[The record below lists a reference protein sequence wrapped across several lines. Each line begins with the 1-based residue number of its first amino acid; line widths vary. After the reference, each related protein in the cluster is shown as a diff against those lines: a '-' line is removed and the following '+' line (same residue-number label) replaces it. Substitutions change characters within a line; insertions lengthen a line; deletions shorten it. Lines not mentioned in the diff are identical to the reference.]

1 MNPVEIKY
9 LADVTELKKA
19 LETLQNENKQ
29 LNATLDKSQQEVQDL
44 GKKFESLENKGK
56 KAFEETNKKGDILGK
71 GMKKVG
77 AAMAAAFALDK
88 IMEFGG
94 KVIEVTSNFQKFEA
108 VLTNALGS
116 KSAAQQGMAMIL
128 DFAART
134 PFSVQELTESYVKL
148 VNRGF
153 IPTVA
158 QMTQLGDLA
167 SSTGKSFD
175 QLTEAILDAQTGEF
189 ERLKEFGIRAS
200 KDGDVVTFAFKGV
213 ETQVDF
219 TSEAINNYLLSLG
232 EIQGVAGSMD
242 AISKTLG
249 GAISNLGDSWDQ
261 FLLALG
267 ESSSGL
273 IMGVV
278 QQLSAM
284 LSVITDLISE
294 EKLLSDQYKQ
304 DQLDLKM
311 LEVEILNTN
320 TTQAKRI
327 ELIKQLKNQYPDY
340 LFNLD
345 AEKATNEDIAKALDL
360 VNKSLV
366 DKIILQKQN
375 EKLEEQ
381 ATKVAE
387 EKARLLEI
395 ERELIKEVAAAELRG
410 NTYFPWVKTKELAR
424 QMPLLEKVSYYMK
437 EHESMQ
443 EHFLKLYTD
452 YVDTQKEVQKE
463 EEKLNS
469 AYNDRNK
476 LMEQLVGNAN
486 KAIIPTEYYLNAM
499 AEFDKKMAEEAANKR
514 AEEAA
519 KAAVAQEEALKK
531 ILQVQGIRVDI
542 MEDGITKE
550 LAALDLKYIKE
561 RQAMKDNH
569 QALLL
574 LEQKYLI
581 DRDEIVRKGAQKS
594 ITIQRK
600 NGKADIKALE
610 DKNKEQLEKDVESLN
625 SGFKFKQENDERI
638 KDSNEKRAQERI
650 QLEADVFSSLN
661 SLAYIFAQDAAQF
674 AQFSKVLALFQIGID
689 TARAISSVVAAASAT
704 SITPIDL
711 ALKVAAGTATVL
723 ANIAQAKALI
733 QGDAPV
739 PGFKD
744 GVIDLQG
751 SGTSKS
757 DSIAARLSRGESVMT
772 SEETAK
778 YKSELMAI
786 RKNNFEE
793 LITTKYVLPA
803 IKQVNKAS
811 NTGENMAAMT
821 KLMAAMGSDAI
832 VDAIYRNKPATS
844 KDIAK
849 LSKDISR
856 TFKETAYVKSKMWKG
871 GQA

>member
-19 LETLQNENKQ
+19 LETLQNENRQ

-44 GKKFESLENKGK
+44 GKKFETLENKGK
-56 KAFEETNKKGDILGK
+56 KAFEETNKKGDLLGK

-88 IMEFGG
+88 IMQFGA

-134 PFSVQELTESYVKL
+134 PFSVQELTDSYVKL

-153 IPTVA
+153 IPTVQ

-200 KDGDVVTFAFKGV
+200 KEGDVVRFAFKGV

-219 TSEAINNYLLSLG
+219 TSEAINDYVLSLG
-232 EIQGVAGSMD
+232 EIQGVAGSME

-278 QQLSAM
+278 QQLSSM

-294 EKLLSDQYKQ
+294 EKLLSEQYKQ
-304 DQLDLKM
+304 DQLNLKM

-320 TTQAKRI
+320 TTQTKRV
-327 ELIKQLKNQYPDY
+327 ELIKQLKSQYPDY

-345 AEKATNEDIAKALDL
+345 EEKATNEDIAKALDL

-366 DKIILQKQN
+366 DKIILQKEN

-381 ATKVAE
+381 ANNVAE

-395 ERELIKEVAAAELRG
+395 ERELIEKVASAELRG
-410 NTYFPWVKTKELAR
+410 NTDRYWVQTRELAR
-424 QMPLLEKVSYYMK
+424 QMPLLEKVSFYM
-437 EHESMQ
+437 ERHESKQ
-443 EHFLKLYTD
+443 KYFNGLYTA
-452 YVDTQKEVQKE
+452 YMDTQKEVQKE
-463 EEKLNS
+463 EEKLNA
-469 AYNDRNK
+469 AYKDRNQ
-476 LMEQLVGNAN
+476 LMQQLVGNAN
-486 KAIIPTEYYLNAM
+486 KAIVPTEYFLNAM
-499 AEFDKKMAEEAANKR
+499 AEFDKKMAEDGAKKR
-514 AEEAA
+514 AEEAEQSA
-519 KAAVAQEEALKK
+519 KAQEEALKK
-531 ILQVQGIRVDI
+531 FLQVQGIRVDI

-569 QALLL
+569 AALLL
-574 LEQKYLI
+574 LEQKYQI
-581 DRDEIVRKGAQKS
+581 DRTKIIDKAEKRIVKEIGFQSTKDF
-594 ITIQRK
+594 IK
-600 NGKADIKALE
+600 NSEDRNKQQLELDLKALNE
-610 DKNKEQLEKDVESLN
+610 GAETRKEINTDIVSDEQAKSEAL
-625 SGFKFKQENDERI
+625 FKIAYSTFD
-638 KDSNEKRAQERI
+638 
-650 QLEADVFSSLN
+650 SLN
-661 SLAYIFAQDAAQF
+661 SLAYIFAEDASKF
-674 AQFSKVLALFQIGID
+674 AQFSKTLALFQIGVS
-689 TARAISSVVAAASAT
+689 TAEAIAKGIASA
-704 SITPIDL
+704 SGIGFPANL
-711 ALKVAAGTATVL
+711 VAIATTTATVL
-723 ANIAQAKALI
+723 GNIAQAKALI

-751 SGTSKS
+751 KGTSKS

-772 SEETAK
+772 AEETAK

-786 RKNNFEE
+786 RKNNFED

-811 NTGENMAAMT
+811 STADNMAAMT
-821 KLMAAMGSDAI
+821 KMMAAMDSEAI
-832 VDAIYRNKPATS
+832 VEAIYRNKPATS